1 MEERLMAI
9 EFRVNKLEKKQD
21 EHAAKIALLDKNLS
35 SDIKVILTELKNIS
49 NSLNTMTTNFKEAI
63 NRSNASTTK
72 EISTLKEKVS
82 VLENEQDKVK
92 EKLSEETVGR
102 RSKAFDKIEAQ
113 IALAIV
119 SAIVAFVI
127 GRIIP

>member
-21 EHAAKIALLDKNLS
+21 EHAAKIALLDKSLS

-49 NSLNTMTTNFKEAI
+49 NSLNTMTNNFKEAI
-63 NRSNASTTK
+63 NRSNANTTK

-113 IALAIV
+113 IVLAIV
-119 SAIVAFVI
+119 SAIVAFII
-127 GRIIP
+127 GRIVP